1 MSNRKKK
8 IKSFVITRHPPL
20 FTDFSDRK
28 LCLSSFCPE
37 LLLGAAVCPPKV
49 FQTRGISG
57 CFDGRS
63 GKSETHTAL
72 WNHCVQQQVHINR
85 DIIILPCYWHRP
97 SSAQKLSAEQELSVF
112 QQVLKMPGTTTLIF
126 NGPLVYCSCGIR
138 KSHWNSYHSD
148 LEVAI
153 FFQVLSTAYQ
163 RNSEL
168 RLTLASKR
176 SSQHFLLIPQFDK
189 NHHSSVWAKSV
200 QEVMSQPLQC

>member
-1 MSNRKKK
+1 MTVSSVFPLSVLNCCLVLLYAHQKFFKLEEFQDALMAEVESLK
-8 IKSFVITRHPPL
+8 LTQHFGTIVFSSKSILIWT
-20 FTDFSDRK
+20 
-28 LCLSSFCPE
+28 LSSYHAT
-37 LLLGAAVCPPKV
+37 G
-49 FQTRGISG
+49 T
-57 CFDGRS
+57 D
-63 GKSETHTAL
+63 H
-72 WNHCVQQQVHINR
+72 QVHRSWVQSRN
-85 DIIILPCYWHRP
+85 
-97 SSAQKLSAEQELSVF
+97 SVF

-126 NGPLVYCSCGIR
+126 NGPSVYCSCGIR
-138 KSHWNSYHSD
+138 KSHWNSYHRD

-153 FFQVLSTAYQ
+153 LFQVLSTAYQ